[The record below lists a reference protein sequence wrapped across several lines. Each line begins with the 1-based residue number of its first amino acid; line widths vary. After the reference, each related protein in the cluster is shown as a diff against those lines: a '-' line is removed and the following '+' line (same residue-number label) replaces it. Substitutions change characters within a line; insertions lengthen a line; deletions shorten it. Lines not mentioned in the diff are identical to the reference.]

1 MSGMTEGKWM
11 PADCCGQGGQQMQNT
26 EKQKNGQIYFQ
37 EMKQESAPF
46 PLIVRH
52 TNSPHPH
59 FS

>member
-1 MSGMTEGKWM
+1 MTEGKWM

-26 EKQKNGQIYFQ
+26 EKQKKGQIYFQ

-52 TNSPHPH
+52 TNSPHPN